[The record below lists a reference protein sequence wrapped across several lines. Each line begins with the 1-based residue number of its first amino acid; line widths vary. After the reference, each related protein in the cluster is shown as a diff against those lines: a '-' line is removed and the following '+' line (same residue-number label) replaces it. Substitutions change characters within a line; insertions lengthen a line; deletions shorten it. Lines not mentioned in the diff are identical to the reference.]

1 MLETELN
8 QEKIKTK
15 TIENVQIIFWTGPPE
30 TWKTSSIIKIFEGM
44 GIYFKSD
51 GLAGKNFEGYSG

>member
-1 MLETELN
+1 MLESKLHEK
-8 QEKIKTK
+8 KIKAITV
-15 TIENVQIIFWTGPPE
+15 ENVQIIFWTGPPE

-51 GLAGKNFEGYSG
+51 GLAGKNFESYSG